1 VSCRTRQGIRAW
13 ADHHDCRIICAADA
27 QNDDR
32 AKRRGRRLEDQRPAA
47 VAGHFA
53 SDITFQRTVNAI
65 LVERVFIDESASRV
79 LIVSKLRMVGKRRAK
94 PIEMMVS
101 ETAIIGKIANGSKIQ
116 WLKSAMAK

>member
-1 VSCRTRQGIRAW
+1 M
-13 ADHHDCRIICAADA
+13 
-27 QNDDR
+27 
-32 AKRRGRRLEDQRPAA
+32 
-47 VAGHFA
+47 
-53 SDITFQRTVNAI
+53 NAI